1 MGSITYLDH
10 AATSFPI
17 KYFAK
22 DFPVYGNANSP
33 HSLGIQANQV
43 LEEARNRIKEGL
55 GVESGKVLFC
65 RCATEAVEWLCRKFL
80 SYGDNLHTHCSQY
93 EHDSVYNNSSYDWN
107 FNEYIEFGYPTNG
120 NIYLHQHTNQLTG
133 TVHPI
138 ESIGKQVQST
148 GAFFGSDVT
157 ATIGHYPLPSNLD
170 TFCDTVWFSG
180 HKFGCEQGIG
190 AIWLSDRLFK
200 HLHGSEDSRNEYG
213 LIHGTP
219 NVSASVAMSHALI
232 HAVANAEQNNIR
244 YGKLVNHMGSKLL
257 ENDILYH
264 IHDVELTNKTHAINA
279 LYLLGFNADALVQFL
294 SSRKIYVS
302 PCYSA
307 CADNADYRVAE
318 AMGMSKEQASQ
329 TIRVSFG
336 EDTSFE
342 EVETLVQGIVEFKKL
357 FI

>member
-1 MGSITYLDH
+1 MCSITYLDH
-10 AATSFPI
+10 AATSFPT

-43 LEEARNRIKEGL
+43 LEEARNRIKEAL

-65 RCATEAVEWLCRKFL
+65 RCATEAVEWLCRQFVEYDGYSQ
-80 SYGDNLHTHCSQY
+80 SYCSKY
-93 EHDSVYNNSSYDWN
+93 EHNSVIENVGDCVTYPRTYDCD
-107 FNEYIEFGYPTNG
+107 E
-120 NIYLHQHTNQLTG
+120 IYLHQYVNQLTG
-133 TVHPI
+133 TVFPI

-148 GAFFGSDVT
+148 DAFFGSDFT
-157 ATIGHYPLPSNLD
+157 AAIGHYPLPNNFEF
-170 TFCDTVWFSG
+170 FCDAVWFSG

-200 HLHGSEDSRNEYG
+200 YLGGSEDSRNEYG

-219 NVSASVAMSHALI
+219 NVSAAVAMSHALI
-232 HAVANAEQNNIR
+232 HAVANAERNNIR
-244 YGKLVNHMGSKLL
+244 YGKLVNHMGTKLL

-279 LYLLGFNADALVQFL
+279 LYLPGFNAEALVQFL

-318 AMGMSKEQASQ
+318 AVGMSKEQASQ

-336 EDTSFE
+336 EDTSLE
-342 EVETLVQGIVEFKKL
+342 DVETLVKGIGEFKKL
-357 FI
+357 FT

>member
-1 MGSITYLDH
+1 MGNITYLDH

-33 HSLGIQANQV
+33 HSLGIQANQS
-43 LEEARNRIKEGL
+43 LEEARNRIKDGL
-55 GVESGKVLFC
+55 GVKSGKVLFC
-65 RCATEAVEWLCRKFL
+65 RCATEAVEWLCRNFL

-93 EHDSVYNNSSYDWN
+93 EHDSVYNNSSYDWD

-120 NIYLHQHTNQLTG
+120 YIYFHQHTNQLTG
-133 TVHPI
+133 TVFNI
-138 ESIGKQVQST
+138 ESIGKSIQST
-148 GAFFGSDVT
+148 GAFFGSDIT

-170 TFCDTVWFSG
+170 TFCDAVWFSG

-200 HLHGSEDSRNEYG
+200 HLYGSEDSRNEYG

-219 NVSASVAMSHALI
+219 NVSAAVAMSHALI
-232 HAVANAEQNNIR
+232 HAVANAERNNIR
-244 YGKLVNHMGSKLL
+244 YGKLVNHMGTKLL

-264 IHDVELTNKTHAINA
+264 IHDVNFPNKTHAINA
-279 LYLLGFNADALVQFL
+279 LYLPGFNADALVQFL

-307 CADNADYRVAE
+307 CADSADYRVAE

-336 EDTSFE
+336 EDTNFE
-342 EVETLVQGIVEFKKL
+342 EVETLVKGIVEFKKL

>member
-93 EHDSVYNNSSYDWN
+93 EHDSVYNNSSYDWD
-107 FNEYIEFGYPTNG
+107 FNEYIEFCYPTDG
-120 NIYLHQHTNQLTG
+120 YIYFHQHTNQLTG

-148 GAFFGSDVT
+148 GAFFGSDIT
-157 ATIGHYPLPSNLD
+157 ATIGHYPIPSNFD
-170 TFCDTVWFSG
+170 TFCDVAFFSG

-200 HLHGSEDSRNEYG
+200 YLHGSEDSRNEYG

-219 NVSASVAMSHALI
+219 NVSAAVAMSHALI
-232 HAVANAEQNNIR
+232 HAVANAERNNIR
-244 YGKLVNHMGSKLL
+244 YGKLVNHMGNKLL

-279 LYLLGFNADALVQFL
+279 LYLPGFNADALVQFL

-342 EVETLVQGIVEFKKL
+342 DVETLVKGIVEFKKL

>member
-1 MGSITYLDH
+1 MVYLDH

-17 KYFAK
+17 KYFTK
-22 DFPVYGNANSP
+22 DFPIYGNANSP
-33 HSLGIQANQV
+33 HSLGIQANQA
-43 LEEARNRIKEGL
+43 LEEARNRIKEAL

-65 RCATEAVEWLCRKFL
+65 RCATEAVEWLCKKLPSQRASFC
-80 SYGDNLHTHCSQY
+80 SYI
-93 EHDSVYNNSSYDWN
+93 EHDSVGQSA
-107 FNEYIEFGYPTNG
+107 EYFLPCESFKKMNWIHDDLV
-120 NIYLHQHTNQLTG
+120 LHQYVNQLTG
-133 TVHPI
+133 TVFPI

-148 GAFFGSDVT
+148 GAFFGSDFT
-157 ATIGHYPLPSNLD
+157 AAIGHYPLPNNFES
-170 TFCDTVWFSG
+170 FCDAVWFSG

-200 HLHGSEDSRNEYG
+200 YLGGSEDSRNEYG

-219 NVSASVAMSHALI
+219 NVSAAVAMSHALI
-232 HAVANAEQNNIR
+232 HAVANTKQNNIR
-244 YGKLVNHMGSKLL
+244 YGKLVNHMGTKLL

-279 LYLLGFNADALVQFL
+279 LYLPGFNADTLVQFL

-329 TIRVSFG
+329 TVRISFG
-336 EDTSFE
+336 ESTTQEDIDA
-342 EVETLVQGIVEFKKL
+342 LVKGIVEFKKL